1 MSSRLGFKS
10 LCFLEGRDRVDAVDT
25 RLVASYAVAITFDV
39 LMPVGMVLWARR
51 RLGVAWKVVG
61 WGAAAFAL
69 SQLFTRLPMVQVAQY
84 FMRDA
89 LKTSSVLLG
98 VWIVVLS
105 LTAGLFEETARLWAF
120 RKPLKDFRRWR
131 DAVGFGVGHG
141 GLESALLVGGL
152 TALGLVNVIALS
164 KLDPST
170 LPLKPEQVAQVVEAK
185 ATIAALDWW
194 MPLLGAY
201 ERLGSMVVHIAL
213 SVVVL
218 QRFIRGEVKWY
229 WLAVGA
235 HAFFNALTVV
245 VGKLATAAWGP
256 QAGAFA
262 GEAMVTVAALVS
274 LWVILYFRRV
284 DAERDTAAVP
294 ARE

>member
-1 MSSRLGFKS
+1 MGSVWRLALSPG
-10 LCFLEGRDRVDAVDT
+10 EGPVDAVDT
-25 RLVASYAVAITFDV
+25 RLVVSYAVAIAFDV
-39 LMPVGMVLWARR
+39 LMPVGVLLWARR

-69 SQLFTRLPMVQVAQY
+69 SQLLTRVPLVQVAQY

-89 LKTSSVLLG
+89 LKTSPVVLG
-98 VWIVVLS
+98 VWIAVLS
-105 LTAGLFEETARLWAF
+105 LTAGLFEETARLWVF

-141 GLESALLVGGL
+141 GLESALLVGGMA
-152 TALGLVNVIALS
+152 ALGLVNVIVLS
-164 KLDPST
+164 AMDPST

-185 ATIAALDWW
+185 ASIAALDWW

-201 ERLGSMVVHIAL
+201 ERAGAMVVHIAL

-218 QRFIRGEVKWY
+218 QRFIRDEVRWY

-235 HAFFNALTVV
+235 HAGFNALTVV
-245 VGKLATAAWGP
+245 VGRQASAAWGTS
-256 QAGAFA
+256 AGAVA
-262 GEAMVTVAALVS
+262 AEVSVTVAALVG
-274 LWVILYFRRV
+274 LWVILSFRR
-284 DAERDTAAVP
+284 DEARRDAAVS
-294 ARE
+294 A